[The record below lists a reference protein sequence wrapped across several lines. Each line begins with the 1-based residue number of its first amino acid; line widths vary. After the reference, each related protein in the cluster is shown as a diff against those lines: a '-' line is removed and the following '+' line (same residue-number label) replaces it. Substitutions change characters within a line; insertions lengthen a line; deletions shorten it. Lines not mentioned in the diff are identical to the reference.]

1 MSVHNGAKHVGKSIE
16 SIIGQTFC
24 EAEIIVVDDGSLDN
38 TAEVLR
44 YYAAEDRRIRIVHH
58 SNQGLTRSLN
68 TGCALA
74 TADLIARQDS
84 GDKSLPGRLKLQV
97 DYLEQHPDV
106 VAVGCGVRW
115 IGPEGEYLGQWVRN
129 QSPQETTRDLIENG
143 IGFVHP
149 SVMFRRDAYEKAGGY
164 RSQFRF
170 AQDHDLWYRMA
181 EQGLL
186 ATCPEVLFEYRMDV
200 AGISPQNRTRQQRL
214 AQLARECFL
223 ARQRGESEAALL
235 EEANRVSWDTS
246 IEPSISP
253 KQGQGAAAYFVGSQL
268 YQQRDQRCRRYLK
281 MALAARARPIQSALK
296 YATSFLNCRDKENNR

>member
-1 MSVHNGAKHVGKSIE
+1 MSVYNGGSQVAAAIQCILDQRNVE
-16 SIIGQTFC
+16 L
-24 EAEIIVVDDGSLDN
+24 ELIVIDDGATDQTPRILHEFSERDPRVRILRQAN
-38 TAEVLR
+38 T
-44 YYAAEDRRIRIVHH
+44 
-58 SNQGLTRSLN
+58 GLTRALQK
-68 TGCALA
+68 GCQAA
-74 TADLIARQDS
+74 RGTLIARHDL
-84 GDKSLPGRLKLQV
+84 GDNSLFDRLAVQKAYLQ
-97 DYLEQHPDV
+97 QHPDV
-106 VAVGCGVRW
+106 VATGCGVHW
-115 IGPEGEYLGQWVRN
+115 IGPNGEDLGEWVRC
-129 QSPQETTRDLIENG
+129 QTPAETTCDLLKNG

-149 SVMFRRDAYEKAGGY
+149 SVMFRRDAYLKSGGY

-200 AGISPQNRTRQQRL
+200 AGISPQNRTRQLRL
-214 AQLARECFL
+214 GQLARECFL

-235 EEANRVSWDTS
+235 EEANRVSWETS
-246 IEPSISP
+246 TEPSISQ

-281 MALAARARPIQSALK
+281 MALAARARPLQSAIK